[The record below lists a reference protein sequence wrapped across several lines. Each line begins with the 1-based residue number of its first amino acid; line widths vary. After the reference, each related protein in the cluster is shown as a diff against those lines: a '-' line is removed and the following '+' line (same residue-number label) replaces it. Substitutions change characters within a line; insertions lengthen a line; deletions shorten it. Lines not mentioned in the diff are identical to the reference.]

1 MRTAKIGSRAIV
13 ADGKEKKK
21 RESVCHLPVLPRG
34 SSYLVGWQ
42 TGAPSIRLSLRDR
55 RSLKIWQKT
64 QTKEENT
71 HQAYSGILV

>member
-1 MRTAKIGSRAIV
+1 MRTANIGSRAIV

-21 RESVCHLPVLPRG
+21 RESVCHPVLPRG

-42 TGAPSIRLSLRDR
+42 TGAADRSSRRPSIRLSLRDR

-71 HQAYSGILV
+71 EA